1 MNRGF
6 RRTVLLDLN
15 MFLGCTAVAGGV
27 ALIVGWIKI
36 PLTSLAG
43 SPFTD
48 FTVPAV
54 LLTLIGGSAML
65 AAELVHLRKGI
76 GLPVSAVVGGAI
88 IVFEIVEWSV
98 IGFAWLQ
105 AAYMAIVCGSR
116 RRSCPRNPNAD
127 WNDPPTELS
136 PVSAMVWAITS
147 RSTRW

>member
-6 RRTVLLDLN
+6 RRTLLLDLN

-36 PLTSLAG
+36 PLSSLAG
-43 SPFTD
+43 SPFSD

-105 AAYMAIVCGSR
+105 AAYMAIGLLIGSLAVWIRLAPFRVRAPR
-116 RRSCPRNPNAD
+116 RVPRHA
-127 WNDPPTELS
+127 
-136 PVSAMVWAITS
+136 VH
-147 RSTRW
+147 